1 MPAYRYRGIATDG
14 RNVSGSVEADSGR
27 GARTALREMGV
38 FASDVSEMSEA
49 SANPLQLGTRQRVSA
64 AELSRL
70 LRQMA
75 VLLRAGIPL
84 TECVASLVRQHSGN
98 FLADA
103 LRGIRARINE
113 GTSLAAA
120 MAEQPQTFP
129 PMYVSMVAAGEA
141 GGALETVLDRC
152 ADHAEASANLNRR
165 VRAAMTY
172 PAVMFV
178 VGGGIVLFLLA
189 YVVPQVTRVFV
200 EAKQTLPLP
209 TRLLMGAGSFLG
221 NWGLL
226 VVLAIA
232 GGVAALRSWAA
243 RPQGRKRF
251 ETFVLSV
258 PWIGTL
264 AKRIAVARFA
274 QTLST
279 MVAGGLPLI
288 DALRIARAATGSVV
302 LEEELVLAEEAVLR
316 GESLAAHLD
325 ASELFDPMVID
336 MMAVGERSGDLQGML
351 GRASEALDD
360 QVRDRI
366 DLAASLLEPIM
377 ILVMAGMVLFVV
389 LAIMLPVFEMN
400 QLVR

>member
-1 MPAYRYRGIATDG
+1 MPAYRYKGISAEG
-14 RNVSGSVEADSGR
+14 RNVSGTIEADSAR
-27 GARTALREMGV
+27 GARSTLRDQGV
-38 FASDVSEMSEA
+38 FANDVTEMGGAGPSI
-49 SANPLQLGTRQRVSA
+49 LQTPGRGRISP
-64 AELSRL
+64 AELGRM

-84 TECVASLVRQHSGN
+84 TESVASLAKQHAGRPIS
-98 FLADA
+98 DA
-103 LRGIRARINE
+103 LRSVRARLNE
-113 GTSLAAA
+113 GSSLAAA
-120 MAEQPQTFP
+120 LSDHPQAFP
-129 PMYVSMVAAGEA
+129 SMYVSMVAAGEA
-141 GGALETVLDRC
+141 GGALDNVLDRC

-172 PAVMFV
+172 PAIMFV

-200 EAKQTLPLP
+200 EAKQALPLP
-209 TRLLMGAGSFLG
+209 TRVLMGTGNFLG
-221 NWGLL
+221 NWGFL
-226 VVLAIA
+226 VVIA
-232 GGVAALRSWAA
+232 LVAGFVGLRSWAS
-243 RPQGRKRF
+243 RPQGRRQF
-251 ETFVLSV
+251 ETLVLGL

-264 AKRIAVARFA
+264 AKKVAVARFA
-274 QTLST
+274 QTLAT

-288 DALRIARAATGSVV
+288 EALRIARAATGSVV
-302 LEEELVLAEEAVLR
+302 LEEELVRAEEAVLR

-336 MMAVGERSGDLQGML
+336 MMMVGERSGDLQGML

-366 DLAASLLEPIM
+366 DVAASLLEPIM
-377 ILVMAGMVLFVV
+377 ILLMAGMVLFVV